1 MLAVFAVAAASAQR
15 QVNEAD
21 GYRLLV
27 APDRAD
33 GSYGRGDE
41 VRFLVSFEKD
51 GAPVADGELTW
62 EVTKDSWKPKTSGVA
77 RVSDGRA
84 VIGGHKLDEPG
95 FLQCRVKFVTPQGHE
110 LHAMAGA
117 GVDKLLIGP
126 SMPEPKDFMSYWK
139 RELKKQ
145 AKIPMNI
152 RLTPAPSTDPGIAVF
167 DVQADCEPGSFSAYL
182 AYPKDAK
189 PGTLPAMVTLNG
201 AGVKSSRAWW
211 AVSWAK
217 EGLCVLD
224 FNVHGL
230 PNGESDS
237 YYADLENGPMFEYF
251 LFGRDDRDSMFFHE
265 MVMRLIRAI
274 DVITAQPQWD
284 GKTVMV
290 HGCSQ
295 GGAQAV
301 MAGCLDPRVDLVC
314 AEIPAMCDHTGLAAD
329 RASGWPLLVECRR
342 GGRARRPSAES
353 RALLR
358 RGQLR
363 APCDRAYLCDGGDH
377 RFALPTDHRICDVQS
392 AQGREAYARASYYG
406 AYPDLAGRGFLA
418 AGRPRVRP
426 ARARYRAIASG
437 SYDSVSLNGRF
448 LSREAAV
455 ALVAGAS
462 AVGLGRIFG
471 AAGSGPVC
479 PVQRMARIY
488 VYGFVP
494 VC

>member
-1 MLAVFAVAAASAQR
+1 MRRNLLLTAMLAVFAVAAASAQR

-110 LHAMAGA
+110 LRAMAGA

-217 EGLCVLD
+217 DGLCVLD

-251 LFGRDDRDSMFFHE
+251 LFAGT
-265 MVMRLIRAI
+265 
-274 DVITAQPQWD
+274 TA
-284 GKTVMV
+284 TR
-290 HGCSQ
+290 CSFT
-295 GGAQAV
+295 
-301 MAGCLDPRVDLVC
+301 RWSC
-314 AEIPAMCDHTGLAAD
+314 A
-329 RASGWPLLVECRR
+329 
-342 GGRARRPSAES
+342 
-353 RALLR
+353 
-358 RGQLR
+358 
-363 APCDRAYLCDGGDH
+363 
-377 RFALPTDHRICDVQS
+377 
-392 AQGREAYARASYYG
+392 
-406 AYPDLAGRGFLA
+406 
-418 AGRPRVRP
+418 
-426 ARARYRAIASG
+426 
-437 SYDSVSLNGRF
+437 
-448 LSREAAV
+448 
-455 ALVAGAS
+455 
-462 AVGLGRIFG
+462 
-471 AAGSGPVC
+471 
-479 PVQRMARIY
+479 
-488 VYGFVP
+488 
-494 VC
+494 